1 MSATYKKC
9 IVLDLDN
16 TLWGGVIGED
26 GMDGIKLSMDE
37 AGAGFIAF
45 QQALLDMYH
54 RGILLAI
61 NSNNNP
67 DDALAVI
74 RTHPNMILKEQH
86 FAAMRMNWDD
96 KALNIRSLAEE
107 LNIGLDAMVFFDDN
121 PLHRESVRAFLPDV
135 AVPDLPLDSGS
146 YTEMLHALPY
156 FPNEATTNE
165 DAMRGNL
172 YVTERLRREAEKRYT
187 TKEEFLSD
195 LGLKADIYCNDIS
208 STERIAQLTDK
219 TNQFNTHKSPL
230 TPEEVSAL
238 MASPDYD
245 VFSLRVTDRF
255 GDYGIIGV
263 AMVTKE
269 PEAWHA
275 EQLLMSC
282 RILGRGAEF
291 ALVGTIAARAEA
303 SGVSTLTFAYT
314 PTEKNIPAKIFLD
327 TVAGDTLRTDLAI
340 SPILVPSWFTVTTH
354 HIENYETI

>member
-54 RGILLAI
+54 RGILLTI
-61 NSNNNP
+61 NSHNNP
-67 DDALAVI
+67 EDALAVI

-96 KALNIRSLAEE
+96 KAANIRSLAEE

-121 PLHRESVRAFLPDV
+121 PLHRESVRAFLPEV
-135 AVPDLPLDSGS
+135 AVPDLPLDSRS
-146 YTEMLHALPY
+146 YTELLHALPY
-156 FPNEATTNE
+156 FPTEAVTNE

-172 YVTERLRREAEKRYT
+172 YVTERLRREAEKRYQ
-187 TKEEFLSD
+187 TKDEFLSD
-195 LGLKADIYCNDIS
+195 LTLKADIYVNDASAI
-208 STERIAQLTDK
+208 ERIAQLTDK
-219 TNQFNTHKSPL
+219 TNQFNAEKNPL
-230 TPEEVSAL
+230 TVDDVRERMLDDSYEVYS
-238 MASPDYD
+238 M
-245 VFSLRVTDRF
+245 RVTDRF

-263 AMVTKE
+263 AIVKKM
-269 PEAWHA
+269 PEVWHI

-291 ALVGTIAARAEA
+291 ALVGTISTHAAEA
-303 SGVSTLTFAYT
+303 GTSILAFAYT
-314 PTEKNIPAKIFLD
+314 PTEKNIPAKTFLD
-327 TVAGDTLRTDLAI
+327 TVTNGTLRVDLMEH
-340 SPILVPSWFTVTTH
+340 PVLVPSWFSVTTH
-354 HIENYETI
+354 QI